1 MSTKEN
7 KALARRMNTEIWTDK
22 NRDVIDELIA
32 PDCVFHA
39 GDREFRGPG
48 GYQTFFDAY
57 VTAFPDLSIQ
67 INKLI
72 AEGDTVVTTY
82 TARGQHSGP
91 LMKVEPTGKQ
101 VEVSGVSILRFKG
114 GKMIEGNT
122 LWNEMSLM
130 QQLGVVPESV
140 TRKVA

>member
-1 MSTKEN
+1 
-7 KALARRMNTEIWTDK
+7 MNTEIWTEK

-39 GDREFRGPG
+39 GDREFRGPA
-48 GYQTFFDAY
+48 GYRRFFDAY
-57 VTAFPDLSIQ
+57 VSAFPDLSIQ
-67 INKLI
+67 IHDLI
-72 AEGDTVVTTY
+72 AEGDAVVSTY
-82 TARGQHSGP
+82 TARGQHSGS
-91 LMKVEPTGKQ
+91 LMNVEPTGKQ

-114 GKMIEGNT
+114 GRMVEGNT